1 MNSIDNKGDIMA
13 LTSKMIELLKL
24 VIVAAED
31 GRFCHGNGATW
42 VIVDKSNREMVIT
55 IDHTRES
62 MEKMS
67 PEASKKYLAGT
78 PAHKSQSTADSLKN
92 FIKQ

>member
-1 MNSIDNKGDIMA
+1 MV
-13 LTSKMIELLKL
+13 LTSKMIELLKQ
-24 VIVAAED
+24 VITAAEE

-42 VIVDKSNREMVIT
+42 VIVDKSNQEMVIT

-62 MEKMS
+62 LEKMS
-67 PEASKKYLAGT
+67 AEASKKYLAGT